1 MGDMERALGWTWS
14 LYLHAL
20 LWAGACWLVFYPP
33 HQCPSE
39 DVALLPKRAEISP
52 SYPVTMRP
60 RDLVEWP
67 GDSGSDRESLRAGF
81 THRGPDGSDRES
93 EFVLPSRSATEL
105 AVTAA
110 LFWLARHQKSDGSW
124 GASGICRCRD
134 DGDPGFDHRL
144 TALALLAFRRAGYSE
159 EGGLLFGP
167 VMKKAALWLDARRG
181 NGTEEQFPFEALR
194 EARWVEKGTLLSI
207 QKTEFDGCEDGSW
220 DLSADRWALE
230 GGRAYAT
237 ALNALVLLA
246 R

>member
-1 MGDMERALGWTWS
+1 MAERVLGWVWS
-14 LYLHAL
+14 LGVHAL
-20 LWAGACWLVFYPP
+20 FCFVATVLVLYPGHNCVP
-33 HQCPSE
+33 D
-39 DVALLPKRAEISP
+39 DVAYLTTPQEPLSWSVQFKA
-52 SYPVTMRP
+52 P
-60 RDLVEWP
+60 RDLFAGAEGQSTEELLRP
-67 GDSGSDRESLRAGF
+67 GFSHG
-81 THRGPDGSDRES
+81 GPDLGRS
-93 EFVLPSRSATEL
+93 EAFSPSRVGGES

-124 GASGICRCRD
+124 GASDARCCRD

-167 VMKKAALWLDARRG
+167 VMKKAAQWLDARRG
-181 NGTEEQFPFEALR
+181 NGTEEQFPFEALL
-194 EARWVEKGTLLSI
+194 EAQWLEKETLLST
-207 QKTEFDGCEDGSW
+207 QKTELDGCEDGSW

-237 ALNALVLLA
+237 ALNALGLLA